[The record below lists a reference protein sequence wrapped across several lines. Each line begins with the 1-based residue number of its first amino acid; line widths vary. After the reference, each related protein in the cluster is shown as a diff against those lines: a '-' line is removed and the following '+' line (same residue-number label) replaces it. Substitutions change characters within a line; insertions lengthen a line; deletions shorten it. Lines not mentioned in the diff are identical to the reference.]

1 MKLNPSLVF
10 RKEFDQ
16 SGLLFNP
23 DDGRIFTLNPTTAF
37 ICEKLQE
44 ETTKEAILAA
54 MQARIRNVPAEAE
67 ADLEEFLGQLRKA
80 GFLME
85 S

>member
-37 ICEKLQE
+37 ICEKLQA
-44 ETTKEAILAA
+44 ETTKEEILAA
-54 MQARIRNVPAEAE
+54 MQAKIRNVPAEAE
-67 ADLEEFLGQLRKA
+67 SDLEAFLTQLRNA

-85 S
+85 

>member
-37 ICEKLQE
+37 ICEQLQK
-44 ETTKEAILAA
+44 ETTQETILAA
-54 MQARIRNVPAEAE
+54 MQEKIKNVPAEA
-67 ADLEEFLGQLRKA
+67 ASDLVAFLEQLRKA

-85 S
+85 